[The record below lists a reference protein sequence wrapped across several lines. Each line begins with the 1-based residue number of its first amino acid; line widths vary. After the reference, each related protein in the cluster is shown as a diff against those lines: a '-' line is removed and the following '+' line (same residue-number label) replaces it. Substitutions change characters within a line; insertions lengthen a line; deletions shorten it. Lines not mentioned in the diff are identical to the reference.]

1 MGLPLEL
8 LLGLVPQTS
17 VTLDLSPFSNEP
29 SKPET
34 VEEIISFDID
44 KLTPF
49 MLNKLIER
57 IEIEHV
63 EIIDGQSQQEITI
76 IWRFAGAIA

>member
-29 SKPET
+29 PKPET
-34 VEEIISFDID
+34 VEKIISFDID
-44 KLTPF
+44 NLTPF
-49 MLNKLIER
+49 MLNKFIEC
-57 IEIEHV
+57 IEIGQA
-63 EIIDGQSQQEITI
+63 EIVNGQSQQEITI

>member
-1 MGLPLEL
+1 MPFTT
-8 LLGLVPQTS
+8 LGLVPQTS

-29 SKPET
+29 PKPET

-63 EIIDGQSQQEITI
+63 EIVNGQSQQEITI
-76 IWRFAGAIA
+76 IWRRVQ